1 MEALNEESSGL
12 LTNMSDSAN
21 TRIVRASL
29 IGSLHQMP
37 MLDKKIN
44 EAYET
49 GWNGALDHASAKLEN
64 EFRDAFGK
72 DTLSGI
78 AIYLKGLKK

>member
-1 MEALNEESSGL
+1 MEALNEESNDSL
-12 LTNMSDSAN
+12 INMSDSAN

-49 GWNGALDHASAKLEN
+49 GWNAALELASIKLEN
-64 EFRDAFGK
+64 EFRNAFGN
-72 DTLSGI
+72 DTLSSI
-78 AIYLKGLKK
+78 AIYIRSLKK

>member
-1 MEALNEESSGL
+1 MEALNEESKDL
-12 LTNMSDSAN
+12 LTKM
-21 TRIVRASL
+21 
-29 IGSLHQMP
+29 
-37 MLDKKIN
+37 
-44 EAYET
+44 YED
-49 GWNGALDHASAKLEN
+49 GWNSALEMAAFKLQN

>member
-1 MEALNEESSGL
+1 MEALNEEFSGL
-12 LTNMSDSAN
+12 LTDM
-21 TRIVRASL
+21 
-29 IGSLHQMP
+29 
-37 MLDKKIN
+37 
-44 EAYET
+44 YED
-49 GWNGALDHASAKLEN
+49 GWNSALEMAAFKLEN

>member
-1 MEALNEESSGL
+1 
-12 LTNMSDSAN
+12 MSDSAN
-21 TRIVRASL
+21 ARIMRASL

-49 GWNGALDHASAKLEN
+49 GWNAALDHAAFRLEN
-64 EFRDAFGK
+64 EFKDAFGK